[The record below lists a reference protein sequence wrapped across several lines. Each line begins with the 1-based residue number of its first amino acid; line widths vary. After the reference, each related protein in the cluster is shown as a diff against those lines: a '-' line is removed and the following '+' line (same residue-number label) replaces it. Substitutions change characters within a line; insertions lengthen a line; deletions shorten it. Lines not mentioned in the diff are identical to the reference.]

1 MSPDQNT
8 KLIIFSADPL
18 SIEVYDDWKAIH
30 SETDQKNPLQL
41 SFVVTSSKIVAA
53 VTIGTV
59 PKLMSYANNFESNL
73 EAQRQG
79 ASRESAAF
87 RNSRSLKPDNPLSAV
102 AEAMLQTAKAKF
114 KEADSRLTFIVRQFM
129 SLKLGHLQLAVFPR
143 SMEDLEMAQFVA
155 RDIRARLARLVATDF
170 CPGQRDLHLSFASM
184 NISKFTY
191 NQSLNAPLPDQ
202 DQCRTWL
209 EGFVKGALEAT
220 IVGLPSMKMHMYS
233 EENDD
238 DVTRNLLYDFHST
251 FVRQGLKD
259 VDDIYIT
266 LNVALYSWLTFLR
279 KNMTR
284 EMDQVRAAAEWR
296 TSLIPGVGSLAVV
309 EEQQH
314 ASDNFVPVESVPFP
328 TPRIPPSGA
337 CKVPKHKTIKYMPR
351 ERSIERLTMRQ
362 LGEATPD
369 VMHPFFMK
377 KAGFNL
383 EDALPQYI
391 NEYATTPL
399 EEIMEVLLKIYSR
412 QLNPEKQA
420 EGHKT

>member
-1 MSPDQNT
+1 
-8 KLIIFSADPL
+8 
-18 SIEVYDDWKAIH
+18 
-30 SETDQKNPLQL
+30 
-41 SFVVTSSKIVAA
+41 
-53 VTIGTV
+53 
-59 PKLMSYANNFESNL
+59 
-73 EAQRQG
+73 
-79 ASRESAAF
+79 
-87 RNSRSLKPDNPLSAV
+87 
-102 AEAMLQTAKAKF
+102 MLQTAKAKF

-155 RDIRARLARLVATDF
+155 RDIRAHLARLVATDF

-191 NQSLNAPLPDQ
+191 NQSLNVPLPDQ

-233 EENDD
+233 EENNNDL
-238 DVTRNLLYDFHST
+238 TRNLLYDFHST

-259 VDDIYIT
+259 VDDIFIT

-296 TSLIPGVGSLAVV
+296 TSLIPGSLAVA
-309 EEQQH
+309 EEQKQT
-314 ASDNFVPVESVPFP
+314 SDNSGPVESVPFP
-328 TPRIPPSGA
+328 TPSIPSSGT
-337 CKVPKHKTIKYMPR
+337 CKVAEHKTIKYMPR
-351 ERSIERLTMRQ
+351 KRSIERLTMRQ

-412 QLNPEKQA
+412 QLSPEKQA
-420 EGHKT
+420 EGYKT